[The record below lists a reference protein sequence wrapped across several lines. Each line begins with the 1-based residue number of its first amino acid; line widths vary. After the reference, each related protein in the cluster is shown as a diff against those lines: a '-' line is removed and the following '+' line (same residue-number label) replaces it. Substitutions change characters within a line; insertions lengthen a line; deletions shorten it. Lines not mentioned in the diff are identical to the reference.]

1 MSKLCKFYIK
11 GSCKDGDKCKY
22 IHKNGI
28 CKFHFFG
35 ICKKADKCNLSH
47 KYKFEENKKKNNKY

>member
-11 GSCKDGDKCKY
+11 GNCKDGDKCKY
-22 IHKNGI
+22 THKNGI

-35 ICKKADKCNLSH
+35 ICKKADKCKLSH
-47 KYKFEENKKKNNKY
+47 EYKFEEKKKKS